1 MLQDTSVFILSV
13 SVVQALR
20 IQTHEPKPLDE
31 MIKDQVIREGRK
43 VCITKI
49 NGPRPYRNTWFTP
62 NDTKHPPAN
71 YIPGTTFWWNEIPV
85 IGHVPLVVPS
95 FLGVAHATLLDRVVW
110 ERVVPRDSTKCWESW
125 LSGFFQSVQGSSQSN
140 FSVYLRYRQDP
151 KVWHPYLRTGVDL
164 TVSPTMCFD
173 HVFQPP
179 YEIVGEK
186 WRPDTIRKSFTPEVR
201 HRFLTVVHQQTKAET
216 NPHGVLVS
224 LRNKSRNIS
233 NAMELV
239 GALNSSLKGEPVRV
253 WWQSDHT
260 SFAEQVKLVAGSR
273 IVIAVHGAF
282 ETNIMWLDPRGLWVE
297 LRGMYM
303 KLGTD
308 GLKKAAENYEALA
321 DSFGV
326 HLQVV
331 PVDDLRAHRQHG
343 FQLHKSEIDQIVQIA
358 SAPQETLQRRVKITM
373 HGH

>member
-43 VCITKI
+43 VCIARHDVGRI
-49 NGPRPYRNTWFTP
+49 PRNTWFTP
-62 NDTKHPPAN
+62 NDTMHPPAN

-95 FLGVAHATLLDRVVW
+95 FLGVAHATHVDRVVW
-110 ERVVPRDSTKCWESW
+110 QRNFPWFLKLTWKSW
-125 LSGFFQSVQGSSQSN
+125 FSGFFQSVQESSRSN
-140 FSVYLRYRQDP
+140 FTVYLPYQNA
-151 KVWHPYLRTGVDL
+151 WHPYLHTDKDL
-164 TVSPTMCFD
+164 TISPTMCFD

-179 YEIVGEK
+179 YQIGEK
-186 WRPDTIRKSFTPEVR
+186 WRPDTLRKSFTPEIR
-201 HRFLTVVHQQTKAET
+201 HRFLTVVHQQTRAQT

-224 LRNKSRNIS
+224 LRDKSRNIS

>member
-1 MLQDTSVFILSV
+1 M
-13 SVVQALR
+13 
-20 IQTHEPKPLDE
+20 
-31 MIKDQVIREGRK
+31 
-43 VCITKI
+43 
-49 NGPRPYRNTWFTP
+49 
-62 NDTKHPPAN
+62 HPPAN

-179 YEIVGEK
+179 YQIGEK
-186 WRPDTIRKSFTPEVR
+186 WRPDTLRKSFTPEIR
-201 HRFLTVVHQQTKAET
+201 HRFLTVVHQQTRAQT

-224 LRNKSRNIS
+224 LRDKSRNIS

-253 WWQSDHT
+253 WWQSYGT
-260 SFAEQVKLVAGSR
+260 SFAEQVKLIAGSR
-273 IVIAVHGAF
+273 VVIAVHGAF

-297 LRGMYM
+297 LRGRYM
-303 KLGTD
+303 QTTRRE
-308 GLKKAAENYEALA
+308 AAEMYEALA

-326 HLQVV
+326 HLHAVTV
-331 PVDDLRAHRQHG
+331 NDFREHRQHD